1 MVAAQKSGPLR
12 RGVQQVCTGWHGR
25 IIWPAF
31 VTLAG
36 VNAIGETILVDLRNV
51 AARRSDHAANPS
63 LAAAVTQVKQYQH
76 ARLYKSYA
84 DLLIHPRFA
93 GPARFFL
100 DDLYGPGDFSDRDA
114 QFVRVVPAL
123 VRLFPSAIVAT
134 VADLAALH
142 ALSEALDD
150 QMASAFLSLRPAGS
164 RLDAAGYLLAWQR
177 TGEPDGRRKQIALMR
192 RVGDALDKH
201 TRKPL
206 LRRSLALMRG
216 PAKAAGL
223 AALQAFLERG
233 FDTFAA
239 MSGADDFL
247 NTIVTRET
255 ALARE
260 LFAAD
265 TACAKACSITTTRP

>member
-1 MVAAQKSGPLR
+1 M
-12 RGVQQVCTGWHGR
+12 
-25 IIWPAF
+25 
-31 VTLAG
+31 
-36 VNAIGETILVDLRNV
+36 NAIAETILVNLRSV
-51 AARRSDHAANPS
+51 AARRSAHAADPA
-63 LAAAVTQVKQYQH
+63 LAGAVAEVKRYQH
-76 ARLYKSYA
+76 ARLHKSYA
-84 DLLIHPRFA
+84 DLLVHPRFA

-100 DDLYGPGDFSDRDA
+100 EDLYGPGDFSDRDA

-123 VRLFPSAIVAT
+123 VRLFPGAIVAT

-150 QMASAFLSLRPAGS
+150 QMASAFLSLRPQGS
-164 RLDAAGYLLAWQR
+164 RLDDTSYMLAWQK
-177 TGEPDGRRKQIALMR
+177 TGAPDSRFRQIALMR

-239 MSGADDFL
+239 MSGADEFL
-247 NTIVTRET
+247 NTIEAREI
-255 ALARE
+255 ALAHE

-265 TACAKACSITTTRP
+265 TTTAPS

>member
-1 MVAAQKSGPLR
+1 M
-12 RGVQQVCTGWHGR
+12 
-25 IIWPAF
+25 
-31 VTLAG
+31 
-36 VNAIGETILVDLRNV
+36 NAIAEAILVDLRSV
-51 AARRSDHAANPS
+51 AAYRGAHAADPA
-63 LAAAVTQVKQYQH
+63 LAGAVAEVKRYQH
-76 ARLYKSYA
+76 ARLHKSYA
-84 DLLIHPRFA
+84 DLLNHPRFA

-123 VRLFPSAIVAT
+123 VRLFPGAIVAT

-164 RLDAAGYLLAWQR
+164 RLDTASYLLAWQQ
-177 TGEPDGRRKQIALMR
+177 TGEPDSRREQIALMR
-192 RVGDALDKH
+192 RVGKALDKH

-239 MSGADDFL
+239 MSGADEFL
-247 NTIVTRET
+247 NIIEARET
-255 ALARE
+255 AFAHE

-265 TACAKACSITTTRP
+265 TAMTPP

>member
-1 MVAAQKSGPLR
+1 M
-12 RGVQQVCTGWHGR
+12 
-25 IIWPAF
+25 
-31 VTLAG
+31 
-36 VNAIGETILVDLRNV
+36 NAIAETILVDLRSV
-51 AARRSDHAANPS
+51 AARRSAHAADPA
-63 LAAAVTQVKQYQH
+63 LAGAVAEVKQYQH
-76 ARLYKSYA
+76 ARLNKSYA

-93 GPARFFL
+93 GPARLFL

-123 VRLFPSAIVAT
+123 VRLFPGAIVAT

-142 ALSEALDD
+142 ALSEALDN
-150 QMASAFLSLRPAGS
+150 QMASAFLSLRSAGS
-164 RLDAAGYLLAWQR
+164 RLDAASYMLAWQL
-177 TGEPDGRRKQIALMR
+177 TGEPDSRFRQIALMR

-216 PAKAAGL
+216 PAKAVGL

-239 MSGADDFL
+239 ISGADEFL
-247 NTIVTRET
+247 NTIEAREI
-255 ALARE
+255 ALAHE

-265 TACAKACSITTTRP
+265 TAMTPS